1 MNKIITTALA
11 AMLLAAPA
19 TIALAQAPV
28 EAGAS
33 NALHAPAVGGAA
45 GANVDANSEASPA
58 VISGAPVDLSGVT
71 ENTTVGIVRMSS
83 LQAGATING
92 QAVGD
97 TAGATI
103 NGQTVGDT
111 PGADADAMA
120 TLHATVEDNAAIKA
134 KLDAA
139 GYGVEDVVAVANNVD
154 GSIVVYVEDRG

>member
-1 MNKIITTALA
+1 MNKIITTMLA
-11 AMLLAAPA
+11 ATLLATPA
-19 TIALAQAPV
+19 TNALAQAPV
-28 EAGAS
+28 G
-33 NALHAPAVGGAA
+33 APAVGAS
-45 GANVDANSEASPA
+45 SEASPA

-97 TAGATI
+97 
-103 NGQTVGDT
+103 V
-111 PGADADAMA
+111 PGASADALA

-139 GYGVEDVVAVANNVD
+139 GYGVDDVVALANNVD